1 MRIFTLLF
9 TFLVMVTTIAW
20 AGGEVYA
27 DRDKMKIFHKPSVMS
42 KTITVIKKGEVLTVI
57 EKAGKFYRVRTRKG
71 IAGYALKSHVTS
83 KKPGS
88 GGGNDDLDNLLGA
101 VLGGGR
107 SDEMNEES
115 SSHSIRGLKDDG
127 RVASGGSS
135 LKSARQSVISMEN
148 SGVSASELEKFQ
160 REGKVGRYA
169 R

>member
-1 MRIFTLLF
+1 
-9 TFLVMVTTIAW
+9 MVAAVAW

-27 DRDKMKIFHKPSVMS
+27 DRDKTKIFHKPSVTS
-42 KTITVIKKGEVLTVI
+42 KTITVIKKGEALTVI

-88 GGGNDDLDNLLGA
+88 GGGGDDLDNLLTA

-127 RVASGGSS
+127 QVASDGSS
-135 LKSARQSVISMEN
+135 AKSARQSVTSMEN
-148 SGVSASELEKFQ
+148 FGVSASELKQFQ
-160 REGKVGRYA
+160 RDGKVGAYA